1 MKTYID
7 HLNNSIN
14 NTTESEFEK
23 NLTGG
28 NVDLEGGFPSV
39 YECDQISD
47 HISDQSESSRD
58 RKRNVTKLNN
68 TDITKILDRRRT
80 VAPFINISENT
91 NKVNKVD
98 DVNSDSITNIKQEDN
113 IKNIEK
119 NEDVANI
126 GGFLDLFE
134 QDNNNL
140 NLSNDN
146 SIELPN
152 NLSIISK
159 EESLKN
165 NIESKDIVRMESETS
180 IMLPSNIELTD
191 YLESVSKEN
200 KVDKVDKVDSDVN
213 DYVDTINSIVLP
225 SNLEITDNIQQ
236 GGDVQSDADSIELL
250 SEINIIDINEAQN
263 GGYDDIASETSDYN
277 INSVN
282 ETQNGGYIDISSET
296 SDNNLGLRATNPK
309 KNSEDYVDVTSDTEF
324 ELPIHI
330 EVIEIVN

>member
-165 NIESKDIVRMESETS
+165 NIESKDIDIVRMESETS

-200 KVDKVDKVDSDVN
+200 KVDKVDSDVN

-225 SNLEITDNIQQ
+225 SNLEITDNIQE